1 MTHRIAK
8 AFAAARAQGRSA
20 FVAYLCAGD
29 PTPADTPRLV
39 DALVEGGADVVEL
52 GVPFSDPVADG
63 PVNQRAAQRA
73 LAAGTT
79 PRGVLDLVASMRA
92 RGLGVPIVLFTYYN
106 PIVRM
111 GEVVFARRAAEAG
124 VDAVLVVDLPVEEA
138 GAWRAACEREALGTV
153 FLVAPTTRPERLA
166 RIAAAST
173 AFVYCVARL
182 GVTGAPTQ
190 VPPALHERLG
200 RVRALARVPVVA
212 GFGLSE
218 PEQVRAVAPACDGV
232 VVGSALVR
240 IVEEAGE
247 MGVSAVVSALSERVR
262 ALRDAARAALEPQP

>member
-1 MTHRIAK
+1 MTQRIAK
-8 AFAAARAQGRSA
+8 AFAAARAQRRSA

-29 PTPADTPRLV
+29 PTFADTPRLV

-52 GVPFSDPVADG
+52 GIPFSDPVADG

-79 PRGVLDLVASMRA
+79 PSGVLELVASMRT
-92 RGLGVPIVLFTYYN
+92 RGFGVPIVLFTYFN

-111 GEVVFARRAAEAG
+111 GEAAFARRAAAAG

-138 GAWRAACEREALGTV
+138 SAWRAACEREGLGTV
-153 FLVAPTTRPERLA
+153 FLVAPTTRSERIA

-190 VPPALHERLG
+190 VPPALHERLA
-200 RVRALARVPVVA
+200 RVRAHARVPVVA
-212 GFGLSE
+212 GFGFSE
-218 PEQVRAVAPACDGV
+218 PGQVRAVAPACDGV

-240 IVEEAGE
+240 LVEEAGE
-247 MGVSAVVSALSERVR
+247 KGIPAVVSAQRARVC
-262 ALRDAARAALEPQP
+262 ALRDTARATPQQQP